1 MWNKKLSTSSNN
13 LFLLRTKSI
22 QPMKILKPSLL
33 FLLLSFFSF
42 SSFAQP
48 NQTTNYFE
56 VVKSLEIFTDV
67 FKQLDQLYV
76 EESTPGNLVNTA
88 LSGMLASLDPYTI
101 YYPESQIE
109 DAMYLQTGRY
119 GGVGAR
125 VNLVSGRNTVLEV
138 FESFPAYKSGLR
150 AGDIITHVNGKSIDG
165 INLDNLE
172 DGLTGTPGS
181 VVTLSVL
188 HLGKSTATELSI
200 TRESIKTPAVPH
212 FQLLE
217 NNVGYIKLDEFTP
230 TASEDVKTSFNTL
243 KGKGMEKLILD
254 LRGNGGGL
262 LNEAVNIVN
271 FFVPKGTEI
280 TRTMGKVE
288 SWKHVYVAQYDPL
301 DLTIPL
307 VILVDEMSA
316 SSSEIVSG
324 GLQDLDRAVIVGVPS
339 FGKGLVQQTVDLS
352 YNAKM
357 KVTVAKYYTPSG
369 RCIQKLDYGNKTEGH
384 ATQIDTTKLRTFYT
398 SHGRP
403 VKDGSGIYPDVLIGP
418 GESKEILSQLQKNFA
433 YFRFGVEFKKT
444 HPSIDSAGSFA
455 ISSKDYTDFV
465 QFAKANAKDFVP
477 TWYNYIEKLEKE
489 LTNQSVVNPD
499 LKEQLTTLQNG
510 IAAALENSLL
520 QLQNEITPKIEAKIV
535 EVYYFR
541 SAAIKQSL
549 TNDPQ
554 IRASQGVF
562 QKNYSTILAG
572 PANREN
578 K

>member
-1 MWNKKLSTSSNN
+1 
-13 LFLLRTKSI
+13 
-22 QPMKILKPSLL
+22 MKILKPSLL
-33 FLLLSFFSF
+33 FLLLSFSCF
-42 SSFAQP
+42 SSSAQP

-56 VVKSLEIFTDV
+56 VVKNLEIFTDV
-67 FKQLDQLYV
+67 FRQLDQLYV

-88 LSGMLASLDPYTI
+88 LSGMLASLDPYTV
-101 YYPESQIE
+101 YYPESKIE

-125 VNLVSGRNTVLEV
+125 VDLVNGRNTVLEV

-150 AGDIITHVNGKSIDG
+150 AGDIITHINGKSIDV

-172 DGLTGTPGS
+172 NGLTGAPGS
-181 VVTLSVL
+181 VVNLTVIQ
-188 HLGKSTATELSI
+188 LGKSSSLELSV
-200 TRESIKTPAVPH
+200 TRESIKTPNVPH

-217 NNVGYIKLDEFTP
+217 NNVGYIKLDEFTQ
-230 TASEDVKTSFNTL
+230 TASEDVKTSFNDL
-243 KGKGMEKLILD
+243 KGKGMNKLILD

-262 LNEAVNIVN
+262 LNEAVKIVN

-288 SWKHVYVAQYDPL
+288 SWKHVYIAQYDPL

-307 VILVDEMSA
+307 IVLVDEMSA

-339 FGKGLVQQTVDLS
+339 FGKGLVQQTLDLS

-369 RCIQKLDYGNKTEGH
+369 RCIQKLDYGNKTGGH
-384 ATQIDTTKLRTFYT
+384 ATQIDTTKIRTFYT
-398 SHGRP
+398 TSGRP
-403 VKDGSGIYPDVLIGP
+403 VKDGSGVYPDVIMSP
-418 GESKEILSQLQKNFA
+418 NVSKEILSQLQRNFA

-444 HPSIDSAGSFA
+444 HESIDSAGSFA

-465 QFAKANAKDFVP
+465 QFAKVNAKDFVP
-477 TWYNYIEKLEKE
+477 TWYDHIEKLEKE
-489 LTNQSVVNPD
+489 LSNQSVVNPA
-499 LKEQLTTLQNG
+499 LKEQLSNLQNG
-510 IAAALENSLL
+510 IAEAFESSLL

-535 EVYYFR
+535 EIYYFR
-541 SAAIKQSL
+541 SAAIEQSL
-549 TNDPQ
+549 TNDPL
-554 IRASQGVF
+554 IRASQEVF
-562 QKNYSTILAG
+562 EKNYSSILAG
-572 PANREN
+572 PTNREN

>member
-1 MWNKKLSTSSNN
+1 
-13 LFLLRTKSI
+13 
-22 QPMKILKPSLL
+22 MKILKPSLL

-48 NQTTNYFE
+48 NQSTNYFE
-56 VVKSLEIFTDV
+56 VVKNLEIFTDV
-67 FKQLDQLYV
+67 FRQLDELYV
-76 EESTPGNLVNTA
+76 EESAPGNLINTA
-88 LSGMLASLDPYTI
+88 LSGMLASLDPYTV
-101 YYPESQIE
+101 YYPESKIE

-125 VNLVSGRNTVLEV
+125 VDLVNGRNTVLEV

-150 AGDIITHVNGKSIDG
+150 AGDILTHINGKSIDG
-165 INLDNLE
+165 IDLDNLE

-181 VVTLSVL
+181 VVNLTVVQ
-188 HLGKSTATELSI
+188 LGKSSSVELSV
-200 TRESIKTPAVPH
+200 TRESIKTPDVPH

-217 NNVGYIKLDEFTP
+217 NNVGYIKLDEFTQ

-243 KGKGMEKLILD
+243 RGKGMDKLILD

-262 LNEAVNIVN
+262 LLEAVKIVN

-280 TRTMGKVE
+280 TRTMGKTE
-288 SWKHVYVAQYDPL
+288 SWKQLYIGQYDPL

-307 VILVDEMSA
+307 VVLVDEMSA
-316 SSSEIVSG
+316 SASEIVSG
-324 GLQDLDRAVIVGVPS
+324 SLQDLDRAVIVGVPS
-339 FGKGLVQQTVDLS
+339 FGKGLVQQTLDLS

-369 RCIQKLDYGNKTEGH
+369 RCIQKLDYGNKKDGR
-384 ATQIDTTKLRTFYT
+384 ATQIDTTKIRTFYT
-398 SHGRP
+398 TSGRP
-403 VKDGSGIYPDVLIGP
+403 VKDGSGIYPDILVTP
-418 GESKEILSQLQKNFA
+418 SASKEILSQLQKNFA

-444 HPSIDSAGSFA
+444 HTSIDSAGSFT

-477 TWYNYIEKLEKE
+477 TWYEHIEKLEKE
-489 LTNQSVVNPD
+489 LANQSVVNPA
-499 LKEQLTTLQNG
+499 LKEQLSNLQNG
-510 IAAALENSLL
+510 IAGAFESSLL

-535 EVYYFR
+535 EMYYFR

-549 TNDPQ
+549 TNDPL
-554 IRASQGVF
+554 IRASQEVF
-562 QKNYSTILAG
+562 QKNYSSILAG
-572 PANREN
+572 PASREN

>member
-1 MWNKKLSTSSNN
+1 
-13 LFLLRTKSI
+13 
-22 QPMKILKPSLL
+22 MKILKPSLL
-33 FLLLSFFSF
+33 FLLLSFSCF
-42 SSFAQP
+42 SSSAQP

-56 VVKSLEIFTDV
+56 VVKNLEIFTDV
-67 FKQLDQLYV
+67 FRQLDQLYV

-88 LSGMLASLDPYTI
+88 LSGMLASLDPYTV
-101 YYPESQIE
+101 YYPESKIE

-125 VNLVSGRNTVLEV
+125 VDLVNGRNTVLEV

-150 AGDIITHVNGKSIDG
+150 AGDIITHINGKSIDG
-165 INLDNLE
+165 INLNNLE
-172 DGLTGTPGS
+172 NGLTGAPGS
-181 VVTLSVL
+181 VVNLTVIQ
-188 HLGKSTATELSI
+188 LGKSSSLELSV
-200 TRESIKTPAVPH
+200 TRESIKTPDVPH

-217 NNVGYIKLDEFTP
+217 NNVGYIKLDEFTQ
-230 TASEDVKTSFNTL
+230 TASEDVKNSFNDL
-243 KGKGMEKLILD
+243 KGKGMNKLILD

-262 LNEAVNIVN
+262 LNEAVKIVN

-288 SWKHVYVAQYDPL
+288 SWKHVYIAQYDPL

-307 VILVDEMSA
+307 IVLVDEMSA

-339 FGKGLVQQTVDLS
+339 FGKGLVQQTLDLS

-369 RCIQKLDYGNKTEGH
+369 RCIQKLDYGNKTDGH
-384 ATQIDTTKLRTFYT
+384 ATQIDTTKIRTFYT
-398 SHGRP
+398 TSGRP
-403 VKDGSGIYPDVLIGP
+403 VKDGSGVYPDVIISP
-418 GESKEILSQLQKNFA
+418 NASKEILSQLQRNFA

-444 HPSIDSAGSFA
+444 HESIDSAGSFA

-465 QFAKANAKDFVP
+465 QFAKTNAKDFVP
-477 TWYNYIEKLEKE
+477 TWYDHIEKLEKE
-489 LTNQSVVNPD
+489 LSNQSVVNPA
-499 LKEQLTTLQNG
+499 LKEQLSNLQNG
-510 IAAALENSLL
+510 IAEAFESSLL

-535 EVYYFR
+535 EIYYFR
-541 SAAIKQSL
+541 SAAIEQSL
-549 TNDPQ
+549 TNDPL
-554 IRASQGVF
+554 IRASQEVF
-562 QKNYSTILAG
+562 EKNYSSILAG
-572 PANREN
+572 PTNREN

>member
-1 MWNKKLSTSSNN
+1 
-13 LFLLRTKSI
+13 
-22 QPMKILKPSLL
+22 MKILKPSQL
-33 FLLLSFFSF
+33 FLLLSFSCF
-42 SSFAQP
+42 SSSAQP

-56 VVKSLEIFTDV
+56 VVKNLEIFTDV
-67 FKQLDQLYV
+67 FRQLDQLYV

-88 LSGMLASLDPYTI
+88 LSGMLASLDPYTV
-101 YYPESQIE
+101 YYPESKIE

-125 VNLVSGRNTVLEV
+125 VDLVNGRNTVLEV

-150 AGDIITHVNGKSIDG
+150 AGDIITHINGKSIDG

-172 DGLTGTPGS
+172 NGLTGAPGS
-181 VVTLSVL
+181 VVNLTVIQLGKPSSLELSV
-188 HLGKSTATELSI
+188 
-200 TRESIKTPAVPH
+200 TRESIKTPDVPH

-217 NNVGYIKLDEFTP
+217 NNVGYIKLDEFTQ
-230 TASEDVKTSFNTL
+230 TASEDVKNSFNDL
-243 KGKGMEKLILD
+243 KGKGMNKLILD

-262 LNEAVNIVN
+262 LNEAVKIVN

-288 SWKHVYVAQYDPL
+288 SWKHVYIAQFDPL

-307 VILVDEMSA
+307 IVLVDEMSA

-339 FGKGLVQQTVDLS
+339 FGKGLVQQTLDLS

-369 RCIQKLDYGNKTEGH
+369 RCIQKLDYGNKTDGH
-384 ATQIDTTKLRTFYT
+384 ATQIDTTKIRTFYT
-398 SHGRP
+398 TSGRP
-403 VKDGSGIYPDVLIGP
+403 VKDGSGVYPDVIISP
-418 GESKEILSQLQKNFA
+418 NASKEILSQLQRNFA

-444 HPSIDSAGSFA
+444 HESIDSAGSFA

-465 QFAKANAKDFVP
+465 QFAKTNAKDFVP
-477 TWYNYIEKLEKE
+477 TWYDHIEKLEKE
-489 LTNQSVVNPD
+489 LSNQSVVNPA
-499 LKEQLTTLQNG
+499 LKEQLSNLQNG
-510 IAAALENSLL
+510 IAEAFESSLL

-535 EVYYFR
+535 EIYYFR
-541 SAAIKQSL
+541 SAAIEQSL
-549 TNDPQ
+549 TNDPL
-554 IRASQGVF
+554 IRASQEVF
-562 QKNYSTILAG
+562 EKNYSSILAG
-572 PANREN
+572 PTNREN

>member
-1 MWNKKLSTSSNN
+1 
-13 LFLLRTKSI
+13 
-22 QPMKILKPSLL
+22 MKILKPSLL
-33 FLLLSFFSF
+33 FLLLSFSCF
-42 SSFAQP
+42 SSSAQP

-56 VVKSLEIFTDV
+56 VVKNLEIFTDV
-67 FKQLDQLYV
+67 FRQLDQLYV

-88 LSGMLASLDPYTI
+88 LSGMLASLDPYTV
-101 YYPESQIE
+101 YYPESKIE

-125 VNLVSGRNTVLEV
+125 VDLVNGRNTVLEV

-150 AGDIITHVNGKSIDG
+150 AGDIITHINGKSIDG

-172 DGLTGTPGS
+172 NGLTGAPGS
-181 VVTLSVL
+181 VVNLTVIQ
-188 HLGKSTATELSI
+188 LGKSSSLELSV
-200 TRESIKTPAVPH
+200 TRESIKTPDVPH

-217 NNVGYIKLDEFTP
+217 NNVGYIKLDEFTQ
-230 TASEDVKTSFNTL
+230 TASEDVKTSFNDL
-243 KGKGMEKLILD
+243 KGKGMNKLILD

-262 LNEAVNIVN
+262 LNEAVKIVN

-288 SWKHVYVAQYDPL
+288 SWKHVYIAQFDPL

-307 VILVDEMSA
+307 IVLVDEMSA

-339 FGKGLVQQTVDLS
+339 FGKGLVQQTLDLS

-369 RCIQKLDYGNKTEGH
+369 RCIQKLDYGNKTDGH
-384 ATQIDTTKLRTFYT
+384 ATQIDTTKIRTFYT
-398 SHGRP
+398 TSGRP
-403 VKDGSGIYPDVLIGP
+403 VKDGSGVYPDVIISSNA
-418 GESKEILSQLQKNFA
+418 SKEILSQLQRNFA

-444 HPSIDSAGSFA
+444 HESIDSAGSFA

-465 QFAKANAKDFVP
+465 QFAKTNAKDFVP
-477 TWYNYIEKLEKE
+477 TWYDHIEKLEKE
-489 LTNQSVVNPD
+489 LSNQSVVNPA
-499 LKEQLTTLQNG
+499 LKEQLSNLQNG
-510 IAAALENSLL
+510 IAEAFESSLL

-535 EVYYFR
+535 EIYYFR
-541 SAAIKQSL
+541 SAAIEQSL
-549 TNDPQ
+549 TNDPL
-554 IRASQGVF
+554 IRASQEVF
-562 QKNYSTILAG
+562 EKNYSSILAG
-572 PANREN
+572 PTNREN

>member
-1 MWNKKLSTSSNN
+1 
-13 LFLLRTKSI
+13 
-22 QPMKILKPSLL
+22 MKILKPSLL

-48 NQTTNYFE
+48 NQSTNYFE
-56 VVKSLEIFTDV
+56 VVKNLEIFTDV
-67 FKQLDQLYV
+67 FRQLDELYV
-76 EESTPGNLVNTA
+76 EESAPGNLINTA
-88 LSGMLASLDPYTI
+88 LSGMLASLDPYTV
-101 YYPESQIE
+101 YYPESKIE

-125 VNLVSGRNTVLEV
+125 VDLVNGRNTVLEV

-150 AGDIITHVNGKSIDG
+150 AGDILTHINGKSIDG
-165 INLDNLE
+165 IDLDNLE

-181 VVTLSVL
+181 VVNLTVVQ
-188 HLGKSTATELSI
+188 LGKSSSVELSV
-200 TRESIKTPAVPH
+200 TRESIKTPDVPH

-217 NNVGYIKLDEFTP
+217 NNIGYIKLDEFTQ
-230 TASEDVKTSFNTL
+230 TASEDVKTGFNTL
-243 KGKGMEKLILD
+243 RGKGMDKLILD

-262 LNEAVNIVN
+262 LLEAVKIVN

-280 TRTMGKVE
+280 TRTMGKTE
-288 SWKHVYVAQYDPL
+288 SWKQLYIGQYDPL

-307 VILVDEMSA
+307 VVLVDEMSA
-316 SSSEIVSG
+316 SASEIVSG
-324 GLQDLDRAVIVGVPS
+324 SLQDLDRAVIIGVPS
-339 FGKGLVQQTVDLS
+339 FGKGLVQQTLDLS

-369 RCIQKLDYGNKTEGH
+369 RCIQKLDYGNKKDGR
-384 ATQIDTTKLRTFYT
+384 ATQIDTTKIRTFYT
-398 SHGRP
+398 TSGRP
-403 VKDGSGIYPDVLIGP
+403 VKDGSGIYPDILVTP
-418 GESKEILSQLQKNFA
+418 SASKEILSQLQKNFA

-444 HPSIDSAGSFA
+444 HTSIDSAGSFT

-477 TWYNYIEKLEKE
+477 TWYEHIEKLEKE
-489 LTNQSVVNPD
+489 LANQSVVNPA
-499 LKEQLTTLQNG
+499 LKEQLSNLQNG
-510 IAAALENSLL
+510 IAGAFESSLL

-535 EVYYFR
+535 EMYYFR

-549 TNDPQ
+549 TNDPL
-554 IRASQGVF
+554 IRASQEVF
-562 QKNYSTILAG
+562 QKNYSSILAG
-572 PANREN
+572 PASREN

>member
-1 MWNKKLSTSSNN
+1 
-13 LFLLRTKSI
+13 
-22 QPMKILKPSLL
+22 MKILKPSLL

-48 NQTTNYFE
+48 NQSTNYFE
-56 VVKSLEIFTDV
+56 VVKNLEIFTDV
-67 FKQLDQLYV
+67 FRQLDELYV
-76 EESTPGNLVNTA
+76 EESAPGNLINTA
-88 LSGMLASLDPYTI
+88 LSGMLASLDPYTV
-101 YYPESQIE
+101 YYPESKIE

-125 VNLVSGRNTVLEV
+125 VDLVNGRNTVLEV

-150 AGDIITHVNGKSIDG
+150 AGDILTHINGKSIDG
-165 INLDNLE
+165 IDLDNLE

-181 VVTLSVL
+181 VVNLTVVQ
-188 HLGKSTATELSI
+188 LGKSSSVELSV
-200 TRESIKTPAVPH
+200 TRESIKTPDVPH

-217 NNVGYIKLDEFTP
+217 NNVGYIKLDEFTQ

-243 KGKGMEKLILD
+243 KGKGMNKLILD

-262 LNEAVNIVN
+262 LLEAVKIVN

-280 TRTMGKVE
+280 TRTMGKTE
-288 SWKHVYVAQYDPL
+288 SWKQLYIGQYDPL

-307 VILVDEMSA
+307 VVLVDEMSA
-316 SSSEIVSG
+316 SASEIVSG
-324 GLQDLDRAVIVGVPS
+324 SLQDLDRAVIVGVPS
-339 FGKGLVQQTVDLS
+339 FGKGLVQQTLDLS

-369 RCIQKLDYGNKTEGH
+369 RCIQKLDYGNKKDGR
-384 ATQIDTTKLRTFYT
+384 ATQIDTTKIRTFYT
-398 SHGRP
+398 TSGRP
-403 VKDGSGIYPDVLIGP
+403 VKDGSGIYPDILVTP
-418 GESKEILSQLQKNFA
+418 SASKEILSQLQKNFA

-444 HPSIDSAGSFA
+444 HTSIDSGGSFT

-477 TWYNYIEKLEKE
+477 TWYEHIEKLEKE
-489 LTNQSVVNPD
+489 LDNQSVVNPA
-499 LKEQLTTLQNG
+499 LKEQLSNLQNG
-510 IAAALENSLL
+510 IAGAFESSLL

-535 EVYYFR
+535 EMYYFR

-549 TNDPQ
+549 TNDPL
-554 IRASQGVF
+554 IRASQEVF
-562 QKNYSTILAG
+562 QKNYSSILAG
-572 PANREN
+572 PASREN

>member
-1 MWNKKLSTSSNN
+1 
-13 LFLLRTKSI
+13 
-22 QPMKILKPSLL
+22 MKILKPSLL
-33 FLLLSFFSF
+33 FLLLSFSCF
-42 SSFAQP
+42 SSSAQP

-56 VVKSLEIFTDV
+56 VVKNLEIFTDV
-67 FKQLDQLYV
+67 FRQLDQLYV

-88 LSGMLASLDPYTI
+88 LSGMLASLDPYTV
-101 YYPESQIE
+101 YYPESKIE

-125 VNLVSGRNTVLEV
+125 VDLVNGRNTVLEV

-150 AGDIITHVNGKSIDG
+150 AGDIITHINGKSIDG

-172 DGLTGTPGS
+172 NGLTGAPGS
-181 VVTLSVL
+181 VVNLTVIQ
-188 HLGKSTATELSI
+188 LGKSSSLELSV
-200 TRESIKTPAVPH
+200 TRESIKTPDVPH

-217 NNVGYIKLDEFTP
+217 NNVGYIKLDEFTQ
-230 TASEDVKTSFNTL
+230 TASEDVKTSFNDL
-243 KGKGMEKLILD
+243 KGKGMNKLILD

-262 LNEAVNIVN
+262 LNEAVKIVN

-288 SWKHVYVAQYDPL
+288 SWKHVYIAQYDPL

-307 VILVDEMSA
+307 IVLVDEMSA

-339 FGKGLVQQTVDLS
+339 FGKGLVQQTLDLS

-369 RCIQKLDYGNKTEGH
+369 RCIQKLDYGNKTDGH
-384 ATQIDTTKLRTFYT
+384 ATQIDTTKIRTFYT
-398 SHGRP
+398 TSGRP
-403 VKDGSGIYPDVLIGP
+403 VKDGSGVYPDVIMSP
-418 GESKEILSQLQKNFA
+418 NASKEILSQLQRNFA

-444 HPSIDSAGSFA
+444 HESIDSAGSFA

-465 QFAKANAKDFVP
+465 QFAKVNAKDFVP
-477 TWYNYIEKLEKE
+477 TWYDHIEKLEKE
-489 LTNQSVVNPD
+489 LSNQSVVNPA
-499 LKEQLTTLQNG
+499 LKEQLSNLQNG
-510 IAAALENSLL
+510 IAEAFESSLL

-535 EVYYFR
+535 EIYYFR
-541 SAAIKQSL
+541 SAAIEQSL
-549 TNDPQ
+549 TNDPL
-554 IRASQGVF
+554 IRASQEVF
-562 QKNYSTILAG
+562 EKNYSSILAG
-572 PANREN
+572 PTNREN

>member
-1 MWNKKLSTSSNN
+1 
-13 LFLLRTKSI
+13 
-22 QPMKILKPSLL
+22 MKILKPSLL

-88 LSGMLASLDPYTI
+88 LSGMLASLDPYTV
-101 YYPESQIE
+101 YYPESNIE

-125 VNLVSGRNTVLEV
+125 VDLVNGRNTVLEV

-288 SWKHVYVAQYDPL
+288 SWKHVYLAQYDPL

-307 VILVDEMSA
+307 VVLVDEMSA

-444 HPSIDSAGSFA
+444 HTSIDSAGSFA